1 MSFVRFADIFVDVLG
16 SRRDLKSIFERWGHV
31 NVFLS
36 CTLRADWQTEKTCGS
51 CIDCQ
56 SLKAAKMK
64 STNSSWH
71 EHKFIQWKSFAR
83 RLFSVADTWSTP
95 SFLSL
100 SLRCWCWG
108 RAVFLE
114 KKTFSMNTKSRCCFS
129 NLINIVHMV
138 VAVGALTRAHWLA
151 AWLIFDSLAL
161 LTTAAGLVDA
171 TVISVDVILNSQA
184 SSGKTKCNNGNHTV
198 YGLLFD
204 DVGNES
210 SPLATHCT
218 PPEMMTIKWIEHR
231 YFGISSRI
239 S

>member
-100 SLRCWCWG
+100 SLFTLLVLRARRFSRKKNFFHEYEITLLFFKFNQYRAYGSRSWCTHTCPLTGSVVDIRFPCIVDNG
-108 RAVFLE
+108 RWP
-114 KKTFSMNTKSRCCFS
+114 SRCNGNQCGCDFE
-129 NLINIVHMV
+129 
-138 VAVGALTRAHWLA
+138 LTSEFGQNKMQQWQPYSIWLA
-151 AWLIFDSLAL
+151 LWR
-161 LTTAAGLVDA
+161 
-171 TVISVDVILNSQA
+171 
-184 SSGKTKCNNGNHTV
+184 C
-198 YGLLFD
+198 
-204 DVGNES
+204 
-210 SPLATHCT
+210 
-218 PPEMMTIKWIEHR
+218 R
-231 YFGISSRI
+231 
-239 S
+239 